1 MSFELS
7 VITNENR
14 REVWKRAFRMWQKRP
29 HEVAPIESA
38 ERVCASCG
46 TKYLGNYCPRC
57 GQAARI
63 GRFSFKNAFLLFLD
77 VWGIGNRG
85 MFRSIRDLM
94 LRPGYMI
101 RDYISGHQS
110 AYFPPFKMFFI
121 LMTFSLLI
129 SHGIDLGFNSK
140 ESNSAKTEE
149 IMEEG
154 ENTIKVEGRNEEK
167 AKTVRSFLLF
177 PKYIHNFSKKNPA
190 IFGFLSLLL
199 WSAPLYLFIRRCPA
213 IPDLRFSEHLVAMV
227 YTSNMYTIF
236 TIISSLLPFHLL
248 SDITK
253 LLAVIMIFV
262 ALHQLTGDTK
272 RRLLR
277 YILLTVLITLVIVSI
292 IIIGVGFIISL
303 FNK

>member
-1 MSFELS
+1 MAFELA
-7 VITNENR
+7 VITDQKR

-29 HEVAPIESA
+29 HEVAQIGSTQ
-38 ERVCASCG
+38 RVCASCG
-46 TKYLGNYCPRC
+46 TEYLGNYCPRC

-129 SHGIDLGFNSK
+129 SHGIDFGFNSK

-199 WSAPLYLFIRRCPA
+199 WSAPLYLFIRHCPA

-262 ALHQLTGDTK
+262 ALHQLTGFTK
-272 RRLLR
+272 SRMLR
-277 YILLTVLITLVIVSI
+277 YIILTALITLVLVSI
-292 IIIGVGFIISL
+292 VIIGAGFIISL
-303 FNK
+303 FYK